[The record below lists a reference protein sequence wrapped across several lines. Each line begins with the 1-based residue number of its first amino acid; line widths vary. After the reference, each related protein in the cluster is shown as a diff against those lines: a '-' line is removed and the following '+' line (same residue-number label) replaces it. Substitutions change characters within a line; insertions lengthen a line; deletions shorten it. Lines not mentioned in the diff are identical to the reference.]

1 MCENMT
7 IAVSHESRPRK
18 KPNTVIQWPCNP
30 LTLCHFV
37 FQTSLLEKGE
47 EKKAALLWKTTSKDR
62 FEKWE
67 KESIYWP
74 TGGIIT
80 LITAGRFIIEE
91 VLQRREMFNMTF

>member
-1 MCENMT
+1 MT

-47 EKKAALLWKTTSKDR
+47 EKKQPSYGKLQVR
-62 FEKWE
+62 
-67 KESIYWP
+67 
-74 TGGIIT
+74 IT
-80 LITAGRFIIEE
+80 LKNGRRNPSTGQQEE
-91 VLQRREMFNMTF
+91 SSL